1 MIYVYCGRASKS
13 AVRLT
18 TYLKEN
24 GPGAKKTTEFT
35 MEPGDLAIN
44 WGVPLG
50 FSVRGL
56 WLNAR
61 FVGDKRLD
69 LAKMRHAGL
78 PVPQVST
85 RASAGFFG
93 RASMH
98 HDGNDLD
105 EGGYDYYV
113 EKVATIGECRVNSF
127 KGVSIGAGLKVPRRN
142 FPGEIDPVFRTYKRG
157 WDFSYTDD
165 ARRQIPDGARS
176 LAHKAV
182 KAVGLDFGAVDI
194 GFTPGGGLVVFEVN
208 SAPGIEGWEVEA
220 YGDAILEYLQTATN
234 R

>member
-78 PVPQVST
+78 PRCQPAPAQASSGGPRCT
-85 RASAGFFG
+85 TMATIWTKEATTTTLKRWLRLGSAGSIPSRG
-93 RASMH
+93 S
-98 HDGNDLD
+98 
-105 EGGYDYYV
+105 
-113 EKVATIGECRVNSF
+113 
-127 KGVSIGAGLKVPRRN
+127 VS
-142 FPGEIDPVFRTYKRG
+142 EQD
-157 WDFSYTDD
+157 
-165 ARRQIPDGARS
+165 
-176 LAHKAV
+176 
-182 KAVGLDFGAVDI
+182 
-194 GFTPGGGLVVFEVN
+194 
-208 SAPGIEGWEVEA
+208 
-220 YGDAILEYLQTATN
+220 
-234 R
+234 